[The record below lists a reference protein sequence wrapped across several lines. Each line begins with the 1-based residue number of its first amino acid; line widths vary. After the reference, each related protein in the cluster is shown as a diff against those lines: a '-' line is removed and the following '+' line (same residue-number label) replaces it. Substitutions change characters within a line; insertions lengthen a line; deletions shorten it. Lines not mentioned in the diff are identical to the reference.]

1 MRVGR
6 AGFGGIALCCVV
18 LHTAPVGAQCGF
30 DAPSSARRLN
40 TSMVRAYAACAGITV
55 PTPNTSTMAGVPACG
70 PPLALSEF
78 EFGPD
83 GTCSLLIKTR
93 HEDPCSDGSGS
104 PCMKP
109 SIRVRCEGVLNPGGG
124 LTNAPGWSLRLI
136 TRRTV
141 SDPTNGD
148 MTQLDFPSTL
158 AFEQARNG
166 AFGLKA
172 DAFDGAC
179 LFLAC
184 PALPGCTNLQIVS
197 AEIMDPTG
205 RVFAVPG
212 SSSR

>member
-1 MRVGR
+1 MGSGR
-6 AGFGGIALCCVV
+6 AQFGGIVLCCA
-18 LHTAPVGAQCGF
+18 LLNATPLFAQCSF
-30 DAPSSARRLN
+30 DSPSSAKRLN
-40 TSMVRAYAACAGITV
+40 TSLVRAYATCAGITV

-83 GTCSLLIKTR
+83 GACSLLIKTR
-93 HEDPCSDGSGS
+93 HEEPCADGSGTS
-104 PCMKP
+104 CMKP
-109 SIRVRCEGVLNPGGG
+109 SLRVRCEGVLNPGGG

-141 SDPTNGD
+141 SDPASGD
-148 MTQLDFPSTL
+148 MTQLDIPSTL
-158 AFEQARNG
+158 VFEQARNG
-166 AFGLKA
+166 AFRLRA

-179 LFLAC
+179 PFLAC

-197 AEIMDPTG
+197 AAIADPTG